1 MHQFIYLCISCSMC
15 FSGQWTEPEPKVY
28 IFASKGLTP
37 SSKIAGFD
45 MDSTLIIPKSGAKWP
60 KGKGIVVIIT

>member
-1 MHQFIYLCISCSMC
+1 MC

-28 IFASKGLTP
+28 IFTSKGLTP